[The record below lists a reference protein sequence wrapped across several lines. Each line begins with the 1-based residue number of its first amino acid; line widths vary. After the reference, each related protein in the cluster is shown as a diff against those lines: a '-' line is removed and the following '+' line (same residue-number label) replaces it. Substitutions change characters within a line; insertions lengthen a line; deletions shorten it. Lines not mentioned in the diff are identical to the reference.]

1 MSLSLTIKKK
11 KSLNIII
18 YLWNKFL
25 YYKKKKKNLYRLDFK
40 LSKFVINFQN
50 FSKKKKVPNYY

>member
-25 YYKKKKKNLYRLDFK
+25 YYKKKKKTYIDLILNWVSL
-40 LSKFVINFQN
+40 
-50 FSKKKKVPNYY
+50 